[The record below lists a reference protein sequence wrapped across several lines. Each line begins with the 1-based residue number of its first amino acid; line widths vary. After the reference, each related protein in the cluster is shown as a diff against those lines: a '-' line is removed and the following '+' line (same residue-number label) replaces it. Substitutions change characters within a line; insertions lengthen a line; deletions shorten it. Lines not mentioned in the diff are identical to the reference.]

1 LITMLEN
8 QENNQ
13 ENQAVELTVDEKL
26 AQAEMSIQLLAVT
39 RVKPLLD
46 ILGLPT
52 RFYGYIEN
60 EWGSQDLVTVRL
72 ELEKLNQLL
81 TEAEQETN
89 ALREQL
95 RSHTRRV
102 TEVEDYLDENWED
115 IDEEVREK
123 LCDLFGIDPRVTKSV
138 TVTITGTIDISA
150 PRGYDWDNIG
160 EDLNYDLDIHLENS
174 DLEQDGY
181 GWSGDDFTAEA
192 D

>member
-1 LITMLEN
+1 MLEN

-174 DLEQDGY
+174 DLEQEGY

>member
-1 LITMLEN
+1 MLEN

-60 EWGSQDLVTVRL
+60 EWASQDLVTVRL

-81 TEAEQETN
+81 TEVERETKD
-89 ALREQL
+89 LREQL
-95 RSHTRRV
+95 RSHKSMV
-102 TEVEDYLDENWED
+102 TEVEDYLDDNWED

-160 EDLNYDLDIHLENS
+160 EDLNYDLDISLENS

-192 D
+192 DQN